1 MKNKIL
7 TGVLLCTLFSCSPKI
22 VLNKIQEY
30 PSLSQED
37 TIMIVNEG
45 EKVPVAATL
54 IGQVA
59 ILDRSFTIRCRYDQV
74 LKIAKEET
82 RKATKFQEIFSNPAY
97 PILHT
102 THKRHSTIIV

>member
-7 TGVLLCTLFSCSPKI
+7 AGVLLCTLFSCSPKI

-82 RKATKFQEIFSNPAY
+82 RKA
-97 PILHT
+97 
-102 THKRHSTIIV
+102 

>member
-54 IGQVA
+54 IG
-59 ILDRSFTIRCRYDQV
+59 
-74 LKIAKEET
+74 
-82 RKATKFQEIFSNPAY
+82 
-97 PILHT
+97 
-102 THKRHSTIIV
+102 